1 MERQDKG
8 VQVTC
13 LAKRWSH
20 HTTSGG
26 YDRLASAVGAN
37 IIKRESPNGT
47 LGWLAQKIWRRYTKT
62 SSYLMDY
69 QFGDWL
75 AEIGILTTSVRRSP
89 DVLHVLYGD
98 EQLDLLLRWR
108 ALLRCRLVVSFHL
121 PADRTS
127 QRFEV
132 IQAGLGKKIDA
143 AIVLARNEI
152 TRFEK
157 WIGADKVVWVPH
169 GIDTER
175 FRPGN
180 RKPRDHRITLL
191 FVGDHMRDWNVIHRV
206 IDEAYYFDLPVDF
219 HVVTRDHFLSHF
231 TGCSNVTFHSGISE
245 SDLIRLYQDSDALL
259 VPLVSA
265 TANNAVLE
273 SLACG
278 TPVISTLIGGI
289 PDYVTNKCGWLFPK
303 GEVDPI
309 TDLIRQLSA
318 NKAVSESRRGEAR
331 LQALRFDWREVAKQM
346 WVVYSAVASGQS
358 LVRAISEFD
367 GTSERPTRTW
377 RTEQIPDAHQS

>member
-1 MERQDKG
+1 MECRDRG

-26 YDRLASAVGAN
+26 YDRLAIAVGAN
-37 IIKRESPNGT
+37 IIKRESPKGT
-47 LGWLAQKIWRRYTKT
+47 LSWVAQKVWRRYTKT
-62 SSYLMDY
+62 SSYLIDY

-75 AEIGILTTSVRRSP
+75 AEIGILTTNFLRSP

-108 ALLRCRLVVSFHL
+108 GMLRCPLVVSFHV
-121 PADRTS
+121 PADRAS

-132 IQAGLGKKIDA
+132 VQAGLGKKIDA

-169 GIDTER
+169 GIDTDR

-180 RKPRDHRITLL
+180 RKPRDHRIRLL

-206 IDEAYYFDLPVDF
+206 IDEVHYLDLPVDF
-219 HVVTRDHFLSHF
+219 HVVTRDQFLSHF
-231 TGCSNVTFHSGISE
+231 TGCPNVTYHSGISE
-245 SDLIRLYQDSDALL
+245 AALIQLYQESDALL
-259 VPLVSA
+259 VPLINA

-278 TPVISTLIGGI
+278 TPVISTLVGGI

-309 TDLIRQLSA
+309 TSLIRQLSV
-318 NKAVSESRRGEAR
+318 NKAVTESRRSEAR
-331 LQALRFDWREVAKQM
+331 LQALRFDWREVAKRM
-346 WVVYSAVASGQS
+346 WVVYSAVVSGRS
-358 LVRAISEFD
+358 LIRAMGEFD
-367 GTSERPTRTW
+367 RTRER
-377 RTEQIPDAHQS
+377 

>member
-1 MERQDKG
+1 MECRDRD

-26 YDRLASAVGAN
+26 YDRLGSAVGAS
-37 IIKRESPNGT
+37 IIKRQSPKGT
-47 LGWLAQKIWRRYTKT
+47 LSWVGQKVWRRYTKT
-62 SSYLMDY
+62 SSYLIDY

-75 AEIGILTTSVRRSP
+75 AEIGILSTSFLRSP

-121 PADRTS
+121 PADRVS

-132 IQAGLGKKIDA
+132 TQAGLGKNVDA

-152 TRFEK
+152 THFEK
-157 WIGADKVVWVPH
+157 WIGAGKVVWVPH

-175 FRPGN
+175 FRPGL
-180 RKPRDHRITLL
+180 RKPGNGRVKLL

-206 IDEAYYFDLPVDF
+206 IDESHYLDLAVDF
-219 HVVTRDHFLSHF
+219 DVVTRDEFLPYF
-231 TGCSNVTFHSGISE
+231 TGCSNVTCYSGISE
-245 SDLIRLYQDSDALL
+245 AALIELYQESDALL
-259 VPLVSA
+259 VPLLKA

-278 TPVISTLIGGI
+278 TPVISTLVGGI
-289 PDYVTNKCGWLFPK
+289 PDYVTAKCGWLFPK

-309 TDLIRQLSA
+309 MDLIRQLCA
-318 NKAVSESRRGEAR
+318 NKAVTESLRAEAR
-331 LQALRFDWREVAKQM
+331 LQALRFDWREVAKRM
-346 WVVYSAVASGQS
+346 WVVYSAIASGRS
-358 LVRAISEFD
+358 LVKAIGELD
-367 GTSERPTRTW
+367 RTS
-377 RTEQIPDAHQS
+377 QL

>member
-1 MERQDKG
+1 MECRDRG

-26 YDRLASAVGAN
+26 YDRLAIAVGAN
-37 IIKRESPNGT
+37 IIKRESPKGT
-47 LGWLAQKIWRRYTKT
+47 LSWVAQKVWRKYTKT
-62 SSYLMDY
+62 SSYLIDY

-75 AEIGILTTSVRRSP
+75 AEIGILTTNFLRSP

-108 ALLRCRLVVSFHL
+108 GLLHCPLVVSFHV
-121 PADRTS
+121 PADRAS
-127 QRFEV
+127 HRFEV
-132 IQAGLGKKIDA
+132 VHAGLGKKIDA

-169 GIDTER
+169 GIDTDR

-180 RKPRDHRITLL
+180 RTPGDHRIRLL
-191 FVGDHMRDWNVIHRV
+191 FVGGHMRDWNVIHRV
-206 IDEAYYFDLPVDF
+206 IDEAHYFDLPVDF

-231 TGCSNVTFHSGISE
+231 TGCSNVTYHSGISE
-245 SDLIRLYQDSDALL
+245 AALIELYQESDALL
-259 VPLVSA
+259 VPLINA

-278 TPVISTLIGGI
+278 TPVISTLVGGI

-309 TDLIRQLSA
+309 MSLIRQLSV
-318 NKAVSESRRGEAR
+318 NKAVTESRRSEAR
-331 LQALRFDWREVAKQM
+331 LQALRFDWREVAKRM
-346 WVVYSAVASGQS
+346 SAVYSAVASGRSPMKAMSQ
-358 LVRAISEFD
+358 FD
-367 GTSERPTRTW
+367 
-377 RTEQIPDAHQS
+377 